1 MGPVWRRLHGTKT
14 SCDRCGREVDDYAAV
29 GRVVDFE
36 FRPDQ
41 RYCWDCYAYIK
52 PFVDDVE
59 AETQLDFE
67 PVTKP
72 AIP

>member
-1 MGPVWRRLHGTKT
+1 MAVKRNQPVKNIFFWLGAGLLLIILWSLLQSPGMVKNDITF
-14 SCDRCGREVDDYAAV
+14 S
-29 GRVVDFE
+29 
-36 FRPDQ
+36 Q
-41 RYCWDCYAYIK
+41 
-52 PFVDDVE
+52 FVDDVE